1 MTANMLASATLVDE
15 WIRCGVRHGVIAPG
29 SRSTPLAVALASRH
43 ELQIHVVH
51 DERVAAFIAL
61 GVGLGGVPAVLLC
74 TSGTAAVNFHP
85 AVVEAGLSDVPM
97 IVCTADRPPE
107 LRGVGA
113 PQTIDQI
120 ELYGRSVRWFTD
132 APVPDAAQPDQ
143 REVWRPLA
151 QRAFA
156 SASAGPVHVN
166 LPFREP
172 LLDAIGPVELPAV
185 IAPPLPIPRG
195 WATSGPVDAEVD
207 RQRGVIIVGGRSGVA
222 PAEVLS
228 FAQRLGWPILAD
240 PCSGLREH
248 AVTAF
253 ESLLRHPEFAR
264 AHAPEIVVRVG
275 RPPAS
280 KTLSQWV
287 VASGAPV
294 LQVGGPGVVN
304 PDRNVTKYCTMAD
317 LATLNGAPGTTWL
330 ARWRHANDRAEAVF
344 DRLSADGRL
353 TEPAVARLVAVA
365 ARQHGSFVVSSSMPI
380 RDVEWF
386 GGRAATAHA
395 NRGANGIDGVMS
407 TAIGTALES
416 CSPTTV
422 LIGDIAFVH
431 DSNALV
437 GLGGRN
443 VDLRVVVVD
452 NGGGGIFSFLPQAGT
467 LSADR
472 FEQLFGTPHG
482 TDIAALAAAHGLRV
496 STVDTAP
503 SLVAALSEPGP
514 SLIRVVTDR
523 KENVAEHQRWHAA
536 VAAALG

>member
-1 MTANMLASATLVDE
+1 
-15 WIRCGVRHGVIAPG
+15 
-29 SRSTPLAVALASRH
+29 
-43 ELQIHVVH
+43 
-51 DERVAAFIAL
+51 
-61 GVGLGGVPAVLLC
+61 
-74 TSGTAAVNFHP
+74 
-85 AVVEAGLSDVPM
+85 
-97 IVCTADRPPE
+97 
-107 LRGVGA
+107 
-113 PQTIDQI
+113 
-120 ELYGRSVRWFTD
+120 
-132 APVPDAAQPDQ
+132 
-143 REVWRPLA
+143 
-151 QRAFA
+151 
-156 SASAGPVHVN
+156 
-166 LPFREP
+166 
-172 LLDAIGPVELPAV
+172 
-185 IAPPLPIPRG
+185 
-195 WATSGPVDAEVD
+195 
-207 RQRGVIIVGGRSGVA
+207 
-222 PAEVLS
+222 
-228 FAQRLGWPILAD
+228 
-240 PCSGLREH
+240 
-248 AVTAF
+248 
-253 ESLLRHPEFAR
+253 
-264 AHAPEIVVRVG
+264 
-275 RPPAS
+275 
-280 KTLSQWV
+280 
-287 VASGAPV
+287 V

-304 PDRNVTKYCTMAD
+304 PDRNVTKYCTIAD

-472 FEQLFGTPHG
+472 FEQLLGTPHG